1 MSFTTTSANLTAL
14 GIVVSTT
21 TSATSSPTVS
31 PAFAA
36 TAFVTASGILD
47 NLNTSTEV
55 INDNDPRVTYTGAWV
70 QEFHDNVTLHDAPQ
84 AGSSLTLDFF
94 GSGIHV
100 LGVVRVGPSPIIA
113 QYTIDGNVS
122 GAQTRQVSGSNA
134 NILDQEFYSILGL
147 PLAQHNLAINV
158 TEFVQNN
165 TRLYTIDCFVVEKSG
180 TAALPS
186 RHKHPLGKRTIGAIV
201 GSVVGTVVL
210 AIILYFFIRWFRRA
224 RAKRG
229 PDTIPRPLLV
239 DVEGLR
245 GEKPQSDVESV
256 RNHVDLSTPEPR
268 NYTDPWTRC
277 FGFEFRRVH
286 DM

>member
-1 MSFTTTSANLTAL
+1 M
-14 GIVVSTT
+14 
-21 TSATSSPTVS
+21 
-31 PAFAA
+31 
-36 TAFVTASGILD
+36 
-47 NLNTSTEV
+47 
-55 INDNDPRVTYTGAWV
+55 V

-84 AGSSLTLDFF
+84 AGPSLSLDFF

-100 LGVVRVGPSPIIA
+100 LGVVRAGTAPIIA

-122 GAQTRQVSGSNA
+122 GTQTRQVSGSNA

-147 PLAQHNLAINV
+147 PLAQHNLVINV
-158 TEFVQNN
+158 TEFVQNS

-180 TAALPS
+180 TAALPGPP
-186 RHKHPLGKRTIGAIV
+186 RHKHSLGKRTIGAIV

-210 AIILYFFIRWFRRA
+210 TIILYFFIRCIRKA

-245 GEKPQSDVESV
+245 GEKPQ
-256 RNHVDLSTPEPR
+256 
-268 NYTDPWTRC
+268 
-277 FGFEFRRVH
+277 
-286 DM
+286 